1 MATIPGLVVQSVA
14 DYALD
19 YHVRKG
25 MLFQNVQDRPLLR
38 WLEGGKKTFSGG
50 KGLITE
56 PVQGSGGSGSIGM
69 MSDTAG
75 FFAGFS
81 GDTALTF
88 TQMGLGDRA
97 EYSWKEM
104 HAGFVITFSQL
115 KQDDIVVVDGEQRTV
130 DASDTTIT
138 RLSGILEG
146 AMRDYAESW
155 ARSQNSMYWDDGTQ
169 DSLQVPGIKA
179 LIVDDPTGGTVGG
192 ISQAANPWW
201 RSRADLSL
209 VPSAENQDLS
219 RFLRKEVIQLQRY
232 SSGPN
237 SLFCGSD
244 FLDALMLEV
253 QAKGLYT
260 QSGFTGN
267 NDIGMQKVSI
277 AGVGTFQYDPT
288 LDDKGMAK
296 RCYAL
301 SRDIQMRP
309 MENAH
314 NLTFAPARPY
324 QYMVLIKS
332 MVDTAALTA
341 RRLNASAVYS
351 LT

>member
-1 MATIPGLVVQSVA
+1 MATIGSLVVQSVA

-19 YHVRKG
+19 FHVRKG

-38 WLEGGKKTFSGG
+38 WLEAGKKTFAGG

-56 PVQGSGGSGSIGM
+56 PVQGSM

-75 FFAGFS
+75 FFAGFT

-88 TQMGLGDRA
+88 NQMALGERA
-97 EYSWKEM
+97 EYSWKEV

-115 KQDDIVVVDGEQRTV
+115 KQDDIVVSDGEQRTV
-130 DASDTTIT
+130 EASDPTIT

-155 ARSQNSMYWDDGTQ
+155 ARSQNSMYWDDGSQ
-169 DSLQVPGIKA
+169 DSLQVPGVRA
-179 LIVDDPTGGTVGG
+179 LILDDPTTGTVGG
-192 ISQAANPWW
+192 ISQASNTWW
-201 RSRADLSL
+201 RSRVNLGL
-209 VPSAENQDLS
+209 VASAENQDIT
-219 RFLRKEVIQLQRY
+219 RFLASEVIQLKRY

-237 SLFCGSD
+237 ALFCGSD
-244 FLDALMLEV
+244 FWDALQIEIRG
-253 QAKGLYT
+253 KGLYT
-260 QSGFTGN
+260 QSGFTGD
-267 NDIGMQKVSI
+267 NDVGMTKISI
-277 AGVGTFQYDPT
+277 AGIGTFQYDPT
-288 LDDKGMAK
+288 LDDKGLAK

-314 NLTFAPARPY
+314 NLTFNPARPY

-332 MVDTAALTA
+332 MVDTAGLTA
-341 RRLNASAVYS
+341 RRLNASAVYGIA
-351 LT
+351 